1 MGLSFSGTEEGDEA
15 NRGLKFP
22 TAFDFKMVNGRIPS
36 IHSKVY
42 STPRRPFEKARL
54 DQELKLI
61 GEYGL
66 RNKREV
72 WRVKYS
78 LAKIRKAARDL
89 LTLEERDPRRLFE
102 GNALLRRLV
111 RIGVLDEGRMKLD
124 YVLGLKVEDFLERRL
139 QTRVFKLGLAKSIHH
154 ARVLIRQRH
163 IRVRKQVVN
172 IPSFVVRLDS
182 QKHIDFS
189 LKSPFGGGK
198 PGRVKRKNAKK
209 GEAGGDDSDG
219 DED

>member
-1 MGLSFSGTEEGDEA
+1 MGTEEGDEA

-72 WRVKYS
+72 WRIKFA
-78 LAKIRKAARDL
+78 LAKIRSAARQL
-89 LTLEERDPRRLFE
+89 LT
-102 GNALLRRLV
+102 
-111 RIGVLDEGRMKLD
+111 
-124 YVLGLKVEDFLERRL
+124 
-139 QTRVFKLGLAKSIHH
+139 QVFKLGLAKSIHH

-172 IPSFVVRLDS
+172 VPSFIVRLDS

-189 LKSPFGGGK
+189 LKSPFGGGRA
-198 PGRVKRKNAKK
+198 GRVKRKNAKK
-209 GEAGGDDSDG
+209 GSGGGGDDE